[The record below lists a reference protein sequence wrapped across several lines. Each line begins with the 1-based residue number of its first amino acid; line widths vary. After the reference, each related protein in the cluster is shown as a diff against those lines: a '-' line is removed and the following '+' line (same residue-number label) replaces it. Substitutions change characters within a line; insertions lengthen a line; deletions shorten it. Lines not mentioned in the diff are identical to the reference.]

1 MNESSLKD
9 QLDELAALK
18 QSAMDA
24 AETYKEGVDAVSKSS
39 GISKGAIT
47 KYIAARLSEKLERLE
62 EETSDIEKLL
72 GRSQKW
78 PCASPPNNSSACCPT
93 RAACSTPPNPN
104 PPGSMPECPAHQ
116 KARYRR
122 QSVSI

>member
-18 QSAMDA
+18 QSTMDA
-24 AETYKEGVDAVSKSS
+24 AETYKEGVEAVSKAS

-72 GRSQKW
+72 G
-78 PCASPPNNSSACCPT
+78 A
-93 RAACSTPPNPN
+93 
-104 PPGSMPECPAHQ
+104 
-116 KARYRR
+116 
-122 QSVSI
+122 

>member
-24 AETYKEGVDAVSKSS
+24 AETYKEGVEAVAKSS

-47 KYIAARLSEKLERLE
+47 KYITARLSEKLERLE

-72 GRSQKW
+72 G
-78 PCASPPNNSSACCPT
+78 A
-93 RAACSTPPNPN
+93 
-104 PPGSMPECPAHQ
+104 
-116 KARYRR
+116 
-122 QSVSI
+122 

>member
-1 MNESSLKD
+1 MGESTLKD

-24 AETYKEGVDAVSKSS
+24 AETYKEGVEAVAKSS

-47 KYIAARLSEKLERLE
+47 KYIAARLSEKLEKLE

-72 GRSQKW
+72 G
-78 PCASPPNNSSACCPT
+78 A
-93 RAACSTPPNPN
+93 
-104 PPGSMPECPAHQ
+104 
-116 KARYRR
+116 
-122 QSVSI
+122 

>member
-24 AETYKEGVDAVSKSS
+24 AETYKEGVEAVSKSS

-47 KYIAARLSEKLERLE
+47 KYIAARISEKLEKLE

-72 GRSQKW
+72 G
-78 PCASPPNNSSACCPT
+78 A
-93 RAACSTPPNPN
+93 
-104 PPGSMPECPAHQ
+104 
-116 KARYRR
+116 
-122 QSVSI
+122 

>member
-1 MNESSLKD
+1 MNESTLND

-24 AETYKEGVDAVSKSS
+24 AETYKEAVEAVAKSS

-47 KYIAARLSEKLERLE
+47 KYIAARLSEKLEKLE

-72 GRSQKW
+72 G
-78 PCASPPNNSSACCPT
+78 A
-93 RAACSTPPNPN
+93 
-104 PPGSMPECPAHQ
+104 
-116 KARYRR
+116 
-122 QSVSI
+122 

>member
-24 AETYKEGVDAVSKSS
+24 AETYKEGVEAVSKSS

-47 KYIAARLSEKLERLE
+47 KYIAARLSEKLEKLE

-72 GRSQKW
+72 G
-78 PCASPPNNSSACCPT
+78 A
-93 RAACSTPPNPN
+93 
-104 PPGSMPECPAHQ
+104 
-116 KARYRR
+116 
-122 QSVSI
+122 